1 MNLIW
6 TAIPA
11 FLGITAIIVA
21 VVMVVRDLVYGTA
34 TSSAAT
40 AGVRLQRMPL
50 ARDRRPAESMV
61 GQFDQWFA
69 DLISQSGISW
79 SPLTAMLVLILAG
92 LAAGGVVFV
101 WSESVVPT
109 ILATGAGMVFC
120 LVGLSVVR
128 SRRVRKLQEQLPG
141 SLEMLARAMHAGES
155 MEQAVQL
162 VGEKGPEPLA
172 TEFRRCAN
180 QLAMGLSL
188 PAVMRALVFRVQL
201 LDMRIF
207 TATLKVHRQ
216 AGGNLVLT
224 LERLAA
230 VIRERLNSRRQ
241 MAATTAASRA
251 SATFLF
257 IMGPMIFTYMFFG
270 QREYMNEL
278 LETSIGQ
285 SMLILAAVLEVVGL
299 VWISRLLR
307 HSY

>member
-6 TAIPA
+6 TVIPA
-11 FLGITAIIVA
+11 FLGGVTIIFA
-21 VVMVVRDLVYGTA
+21 VFLVVRDLVYGTNS
-34 TSSAAT
+34 TAA
-40 AGVRLQRMPL
+40 AAPALRLQRMPL
-50 ARDRRPAESMV
+50 ARDRRPAESLV

-69 DLISQSGISW
+69 DLVGQSGLTW
-79 SPLTAMLVLILAG
+79 SPLTAMLVLVLAG
-92 LAAGGVVFV
+92 LAAGGIVFV
-101 WSESVVPT
+101 WSESPIPT
-109 ILATGAGMVFC
+109 ILATGGGMV
-120 LVGLSVVR
+120 LALAGLSVVR
-128 SRRVRKLQEQLPG
+128 TRRVRLLQEQLPD
-141 SLEMLARAMHAGES
+141 SLEMLARAMHAGETV
-155 MEQAVQL
+155 EQAVQL

-172 TEFRRCAN
+172 IEFRRCAN

-188 PAVMRALVFRVQL
+188 AAVMRALVFRVQL

-207 TATLKVHRQ
+207 TTTLKVHRQ

-257 IMGPMIFTYMFFG
+257 VLGPMIFTYMFFG
-270 QREYMNEL
+270 QREYMSQL
-278 LETSIGQ
+278 LDTSIGQ
-285 SMLILAAVLEVVGL
+285 TMLIVAAVLEVIGL